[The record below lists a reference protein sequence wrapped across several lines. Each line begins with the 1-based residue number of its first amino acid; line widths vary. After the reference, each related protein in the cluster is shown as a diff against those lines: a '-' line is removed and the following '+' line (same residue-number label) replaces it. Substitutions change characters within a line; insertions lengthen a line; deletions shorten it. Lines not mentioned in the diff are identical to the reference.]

1 MINGMP
7 HVVLS
12 SRQVGLIVL
21 GSLGGAAV
29 LQFIFWIFSVIVG
42 VLVLALVFGSGVLIG
57 VAVAKRGLLD
67 RANDLDV
74 ECEIVTM
81 PQRKRR

>member
-1 MINGMP
+1 MINGLP
-7 HVVLS
+7 HIMLS

-21 GSLGGAAV
+21 GALGGACI
-29 LQFIFWIFSVIVG
+29 LQFVFWLFSVIVG
-42 VLVLALVFGSGVLIG
+42 VIILALVLGSGVLIG
-57 VAVAKRGLLD
+57 VAVTKRGLLD

-81 PQRKRR
+81 PQRKKR

>member
-7 HVVLS
+7 HVTLS

-21 GSLGGAAV
+21 GALGGACI
-29 LQFIFWIFSVIVG
+29 LQFVFWLLAVAVG
-42 VLVLALVFGSGVLIG
+42 VLVLALVLGSGVLIG

-74 ECEIVTM
+74 KCEIVTM
-81 PQRKRR
+81 PQRKKR

>member
-42 VLVLALVFGSGVLIG
+42 VLILALVLGSGVLIG
-57 VAVAKRGLLD
+57 VAVTKRGLLD